1 MRLAFA
7 ALACLVV
14 SAGSA
19 YAVGPKTNT
28 DTVPDCG
35 NAQTQTEMNECA
47 SADFDRADRALN
59 AQWKLTRAVMQE
71 TDANLEDDQ
80 KGAEKALLNAQRAWI
95 AYRDG
100 QCEAEGFSV
109 RGGTMESMI
118 VADCKARLTDART
131 KELKALAA
139 PQ

>member
-7 ALACLVV
+7 ALTCLVV

-19 YAVGPKTNT
+19 YAVGPKQNCS
-28 DTVPDCG
+28 DP
-35 NAQTQTEMNECA
+35 QTQAEMTDCAANE
-47 SADFDRADRALN
+47 FDRADKALN

-109 RGGTMESMI
+109 RGGTMEPMI
-118 VADCKARLTDART
+118 VDDCKARLTDART